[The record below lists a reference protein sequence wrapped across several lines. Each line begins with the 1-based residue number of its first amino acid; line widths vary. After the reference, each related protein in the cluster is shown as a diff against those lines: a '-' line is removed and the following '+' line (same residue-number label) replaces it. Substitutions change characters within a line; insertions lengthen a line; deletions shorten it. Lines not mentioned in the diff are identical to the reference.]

1 MGYNKIQE
9 ELINKYKLAGK
20 IRFVCFSILLLFL
33 WLMKLVGGYAY
44 LNGLF
49 ITLIFVE
56 ALLNQPYDFI
66 IKKVNIER
74 FQYYQMMTDI
84 IAISWIMHYMGGL
97 EAPLVSIA
105 FYAVILWAGVVSSIK
120 AVTFAVV
127 ASSVLFSLIVIGE
140 HTGVLP
146 FVSFYEHKIPTP
158 QMLSLLVGNV
168 TFFFAFGYF
177 SAWTSR
183 VIKQLERKRQEE
195 TLKQTHKFL
204 ATGYLVSNAAHDI
217 LNSLASVKGYV
228 EILLDRAEKG
238 SVEDEMLQSIAR
250 LEDKSMDL
258 LERFATFSQ
267 KPKPKYVQTN
277 INETIENALS
287 LTWPLVRYSK
297 MEIERLLDKDLP
309 EILADKNQL
318 EEVFVALILNSLEA
332 VSEQGKL
339 TVKTSLS
346 SNKDSVEIVIS
357 DTGEGIKTENIDKI
371 ADPFFST
378 KKSGEGL
385 GLGLT
390 IVYEIVRRH
399 SGEINV
405 ESKEGLGTTFTIR
418 LPFDEIKGIE
428 L

>member
-1 MGYNKIQE
+1 MGYNNIQK

-20 IRFVCFSILLLFL
+20 IRFISFTILLFFL

-66 IKKVNIER
+66 LKKVNIER
-74 FQYYQMMTDI
+74 FQYYQMMIDV

-97 EAPLVSIA
+97 EAPLISIA
-105 FYAVILWAGVVSSIK
+105 FYAVILWAGVVSSVK

-146 FVSFYEHKIPTP
+146 FVSFYEQKIPTA
-158 QMLSLLVGNV
+158 QMLSLLIGNV
-168 TFFFAFGYF
+168 TFFFAFGCF

-228 EILLDRAEKG
+228 EILLDKAEKG
-238 SVEDEMLQSIAR
+238 SVENEMLKSIAR
-250 LEDKSMDL
+250 LEEKSMDL
-258 LERFATFSQ
+258 LERFAKFSQ
-267 KPKPKYVQTN
+267 KPKPKYVRTN

-287 LTWPLVRYSK
+287 LTWPLIRYSK
-297 MEIERLLDKDLP
+297 MEIERLMDEDLP
-309 EILADKNQL
+309 VISADKNQL
-318 EEVFVALILNSLEA
+318 EEAFVALILNSLES
-332 VSEQGKL
+332 VTEKGKL
-339 TVKTSLS
+339 TIKTSLTGA
-346 SNKDSVEIVIS
+346 KDFLEIVIS
-357 DTGEGIKTENIDKI
+357 DTGRGIKHEHIDKI
-371 ADPFFST
+371 SDPFFST
-378 KKSGEGL
+378 KKSGKGL

-390 IVYEIVRRH
+390 IVFEIVRRH

-405 ESKEGLGTTFTIR
+405 ESQEGEGTTFTVR
-418 LPFDEIKGIE
+418 LPLNEIERIE